1 MRRSLKYLLLVAP
14 AALMIA
20 VLFLYPLGFS
30 LIAAFTNDARQLT
43 LGHFAKVYALYS
55 SDIAFTVVIVLI
67 SVALLAAI
75 SITLSAV
82 ITLSP
87 CRPIVRM
94 LGFLYRLPLF
104 IPFIVAAQMMRT
116 FLAKNG
122 LMNNALVAT
131 DLFTPMETV
140 SWLGWKG
147 IIITFV
153 WKQLAFATLLIC
165 GAMAALE
172 QSQILAARNLGASRV
187 RILFDVIL
195 PQVLPAIGVALVLS
209 TVTMMSVLSVP
220 LMIGVGTPTMM
231 TVDMAFR
238 VNSYGDYAVAN
249 ALGVVSL
256 LICGAL
262 SWFYLRHSLQQKGA
276 IYERGQ
282 YDFTGDVAG
291 ERAAKTERQ
300 SAAADAAVG
309 FYAVGDVWPAAELT
323 HLDGGGEL
331 VFPPCAAQPVGAEI
345 LVSGVQS
352 LQRCFRFTPHQRAD
366 CGAVGGGVSG
376 DFGAGRLCAFT
387 ARDAAAGAVD
397 AAVFDSAGVSEPD
410 GVYEYRPAFL
420 SVGVKRDGSGRGAGA

>member
-1 MRRSLKYLLLVAP
+1 
-14 AALMIA
+14 
-20 VLFLYPLGFS
+20 
-30 LIAAFTNDARQLT
+30 
-43 LGHFAKVYALYS
+43 
-55 SDIAFTVVIVLI
+55 
-67 SVALLAAI
+67 
-75 SITLSAV
+75 
-82 ITLSP
+82 
-87 CRPIVRM
+87 
-94 LGFLYRLPLF
+94 LYRLPLF

-172 QSQILAARNLGASRV
+172 QSQILAARNLGASRP
-187 RILFDVIL
+187 RILFDIIL

-262 SWFYLRHSLQQKGA
+262 SWFYLRHSLQQKG
-276 IYERGQ
+276 
-282 YDFTGDVAG
+282 G
-291 ERAAKTERQ
+291 E
-300 SAAADAAVG
+300 
-309 FYAVGDVWPAAELT
+309 
-323 HLDGGGEL
+323 
-331 VFPPCAAQPVGAEI
+331 
-345 LVSGVQS
+345 
-352 LQRCFRFTPHQRAD
+352 
-366 CGAVGGGVSG
+366 
-376 DFGAGRLCAFT
+376 
-387 ARDAAAGAVD
+387 
-397 AAVFDSAGVSEPD
+397 
-410 GVYEYRPAFL
+410 
-420 SVGVKRDGSGRGAGA
+420 

>member
-30 LIAAFTNDARQLT
+30 LIAAFTDDTRQLT
-43 LGHFAKVYALYS
+43 LAHFSKVYALYS
-55 SDIAFTVVIVLI
+55 SDILFTLVIVLI
-67 SVALLAAI
+67 SVALLAVI

-172 QSQILAARNLGASRV
+172 QSQILAARNLGASRP
-187 RILFDVIL
+187 RILFDIIL

-220 LMIGVGTPTMM
+220 LMIGVGTPTMI

-262 SWFYLRHSLQQKGA
+262 SWFYLRHSLQQKG
-276 IYERGQ
+276 
-282 YDFTGDVAG
+282 G
-291 ERAAKTERQ
+291 E
-300 SAAADAAVG
+300 
-309 FYAVGDVWPAAELT
+309 
-323 HLDGGGEL
+323 
-331 VFPPCAAQPVGAEI
+331 
-345 LVSGVQS
+345 
-352 LQRCFRFTPHQRAD
+352 
-366 CGAVGGGVSG
+366 
-376 DFGAGRLCAFT
+376 
-387 ARDAAAGAVD
+387 
-397 AAVFDSAGVSEPD
+397 
-410 GVYEYRPAFL
+410 
-420 SVGVKRDGSGRGAGA
+420 

>member
-1 MRRSLKYLLLVAP
+1 MRPSLKYLLLVAP

-43 LGHFAKVYALYS
+43 LAHFSKVYALYS
-55 SDIAFTVVIVLI
+55 SDILFTLVIVLT
-67 SVALLAAI
+67 SVALLAVI

-82 ITLSP
+82 ITLSS

-131 DLFTPMETV
+131 DLFTPLETV

-172 QSQILAARNLGASRV
+172 QSQILAARNLGASRP
-187 RILFDVIL
+187 RILFDIIL

-262 SWFYLRHSLQQKGA
+262 SWLYLRHSLQQKG
-276 IYERGQ
+276 
-282 YDFTGDVAG
+282 G
-291 ERAAKTERQ
+291 E
-300 SAAADAAVG
+300 
-309 FYAVGDVWPAAELT
+309 
-323 HLDGGGEL
+323 
-331 VFPPCAAQPVGAEI
+331 
-345 LVSGVQS
+345 
-352 LQRCFRFTPHQRAD
+352 
-366 CGAVGGGVSG
+366 
-376 DFGAGRLCAFT
+376 
-387 ARDAAAGAVD
+387 
-397 AAVFDSAGVSEPD
+397 
-410 GVYEYRPAFL
+410 
-420 SVGVKRDGSGRGAGA
+420 

>member
-1 MRRSLKYLLLVAP
+1 MRRSLKYLLLVVP

-30 LIAAFTNDARQLT
+30 LIAAFTNDAGQLT
-43 LGHFAKVYALYS
+43 LAHFAKVYALYS
-55 SDIAFTVVIVLI
+55 SDIVFTVVIVLI
-67 SVALLAAI
+67 SVALLAVI

-87 CRPIVRM
+87 CRTIVRM

-172 QSQILAARNLGASRV
+172 QSQILAARNLGASRPG
-187 RILFDVIL
+187 ILFDIIL

-262 SWFYLRHSLQQKGA
+262 SWFYLRHSLQQKG
-276 IYERGQ
+276 
-282 YDFTGDVAG
+282 GD
-291 ERAAKTERQ
+291 
-300 SAAADAAVG
+300 
-309 FYAVGDVWPAAELT
+309 L
-323 HLDGGGEL
+323 
-331 VFPPCAAQPVGAEI
+331 
-345 LVSGVQS
+345 
-352 LQRCFRFTPHQRAD
+352 
-366 CGAVGGGVSG
+366 
-376 DFGAGRLCAFT
+376 
-387 ARDAAAGAVD
+387 
-397 AAVFDSAGVSEPD
+397 
-410 GVYEYRPAFL
+410 
-420 SVGVKRDGSGRGAGA
+420 

>member
-1 MRRSLKYLLLVAP
+1 MRTSLKYLLLVAP

-30 LIAAFTNDARQLT
+30 LIAAFTDDAQHLT
-43 LGHFAKVYALYS
+43 LAHFSKVYTLYS
-55 SDIAFTVVIVLI
+55 SDVLFTLIIVLA
-67 SVALLAAI
+67 SVALLAVL
-75 SITLSAV
+75 SVTLSAV

-87 CRPIVRM
+87 CRPVVRM

-122 LMNNALVAT
+122 LMNNVLVAS
-131 DLFTPMETV
+131 DLITPLETV

-172 QSQILAARNLGASRV
+172 QPQILAARNLGASRP
-187 RILFDVIL
+187 RILFDIIL

-220 LMIGVGTPTMM
+220 LMIGVGSPTMM

-262 SWFYLRHSLQQKGA
+262 SWFYLRHSLRQKG
-276 IYERGQ
+276 G
-282 YDFTGDVAG
+282 
-291 ERAAKTERQ
+291 
-300 SAAADAAVG
+300 
-309 FYAVGDVWPAAELT
+309 
-323 HLDGGGEL
+323 
-331 VFPPCAAQPVGAEI
+331 
-345 LVSGVQS
+345 
-352 LQRCFRFTPHQRAD
+352 
-366 CGAVGGGVSG
+366 
-376 DFGAGRLCAFT
+376 
-387 ARDAAAGAVD
+387 
-397 AAVFDSAGVSEPD
+397 
-410 GVYEYRPAFL
+410 
-420 SVGVKRDGSGRGAGA
+420 